1 MSKSNRIQNL
11 LTTLEKSPKNK
22 TAVDLGLAL
31 LMSKKSIE
39 YKKKFFTK
47 AFNLVPIDSEL
58 EAIINMWAVACML
71 EDKLTEVKKI
81 TAFRS
86 MIKDPYVKLE
96 WIENWIRIVWKRKQ
110 APLDI
115 LNFIA
120 IDLQIWKGFPKNLK
134 KCFLKIYK
142 E

>member
-22 TAVDLGLAL
+22 TAIDLGRAL
-31 LMSKKSIE
+31 LMSNESIE

-58 EAIINMWAVACML
+58 EANINMWAVACML
-71 EDKLTEVKKI
+71 EYKLTEVKKI

-86 MIKDPYVKLE
+86 MINDPYVKLE

-120 IDLQIWKGFPKNLK
+120 IDLRNMEGISEELK
-134 KCFLKIYK
+134 EMLFKDL
-142 E
+142 

>member
-22 TAVDLGLAL
+22 TAMDLGRVL
-31 LMSKKSIE
+31 LMSNESIE

-96 WIENWIRIVWKRKQ
+96 WIENWIRIVWERKQ
-110 APLDI
+110 APLDM

-120 IDLQIWKGFPKNLK
+120 IDLRNIEGISEELK
-134 KCFLKIYK
+134 EMLFKDL
-142 E
+142 

>member
-1 MSKSNRIQNL
+1 MSKSLRIQNL
-11 LTTLEKSPKNK
+11 IEKLKKSPHNK
-22 TAVDLGLAL
+22 IAMDLDRAL
-31 LMSKKSIE
+31 LMSNESIE
-39 YKKKFFTK
+39 YKKKFFAE

-71 EDKLTEVKKI
+71 EDTLTEVKKI

-96 WIENWIRIVWKRKQ
+96 WIENWIRIVWERKK
-110 APLDI
+110 APLDM

-120 IDLQIWKGFPKNLK
+120 IDLRNLK
-134 KCFLKIYK
+134 GISKDLKEMLFK
-142 E
+142 DL

>member
-1 MSKSNRIQNL
+1 MSESYRIQNL
-11 LTTLEKSPKNK
+11 LTTLEKSQKKK
-22 TAVDLGLAL
+22 TAMDLGQAL
-31 LMSKKSIE
+31 LMSNESIE

-71 EDKLTEVKKI
+71 EDTLTEVKKI
-81 TAFRS
+81 MAFRS

-96 WIENWIRIVWKRKQ
+96 WIEDWIRIVWEIKK
-110 APLDI
+110 APLDM

-120 IDLQIWKGFPKNLK
+120 IDLRNLK
-134 KCFLKIYK
+134 GISKDLKEMLFK
-142 E
+142 DL